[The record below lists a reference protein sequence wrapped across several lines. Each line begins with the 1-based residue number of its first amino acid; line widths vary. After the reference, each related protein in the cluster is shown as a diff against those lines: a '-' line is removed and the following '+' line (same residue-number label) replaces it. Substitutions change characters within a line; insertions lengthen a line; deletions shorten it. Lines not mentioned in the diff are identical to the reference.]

1 MADVVLLND
10 VFSSY
15 DSAYRWS
22 FWSRYLGP
30 YAVKQSILD
39 KTLYDCIVIDYFTK
53 HEDFFEYLKTFV
65 DKDTKYIGLSTTFL
79 QHKENSRIND
89 FNLWFTDHNKTVE
102 WFKKLKEIAP
112 NAKIIIGGWT
122 AEIWY
127 NHYTMFRKNTPLPE
141 AMQFVDYI
149 VKGYG
154 EIIVP
159 SIINGTIP
167 SEHIITRNG
176 VNFVSD
182 STSAGYGAQVNP
194 VKWNTTDYVT
204 SGEWLPLEIS
214 KGCRFGCK
222 FCMFDKLGTTIIDKE
237 ALREELIHNYKNFGV
252 TGYQLTDDTINDS
265 MEKVQM
271 VHEVFTS
278 LPFDVEWIAY
288 ARPDMFQKYPEMLD
302 LMYEAGCRGMF
313 LGIETFNHTAAKLC
327 GKGLHPEKIKNI
339 LEWIKEKYGD
349 EIFVLGSF
357 ILGLPGETAESLED
371 TLQYLKKQNV
381 IDKILFEV
389 FYVRP
394 SETTAG
400 EQKDYHTDNDKYQ
413 IRNIQFNPYY
423 WEHGTLNYNQCQ
435 EISTRWKQVLTSAR
449 YSGHDRAIE
458 SSTNFWSYPRMR
470 SLGYSHIESFR
481 MLKDASM
488 PDTLYNKNNNWI
500 KDYHRGVAKNYER
513 KILNTH
519 KLQMAKRKTIKTFS

>member
-1 MADVVLLND
+1 MTDVVLLND

-15 DSAYRWS
+15 DTSYRWS
-22 FWSRYLGP
+22 FWSRYMGP
-30 YAVKQSILD
+30 YAIKQSIID
-39 KTLYDCIVIDYFTK
+39 KTSYDCVVVDYFTK
-53 HEDFFEYLKTFV
+53 HKNLFEYLKNFV
-65 DKDTKYIGLSTTFL
+65 NEDTKFIGISTTFL
-79 QHKENSRIND
+79 HHKDNSRIND
-89 FNLWFTDHNKTVE
+89 FNLWFTDHNDTVE
-102 WFKKLKEIAP
+102 WFTKLKELAP
-112 NAKIIIGGWT
+112 NAKILIGGWS

-127 NHYTMFRKNTPLPE
+127 NHYTMFKRDVELPC
-141 AMQFVDYI
+141 AMQLVDYI

-154 EIIVP
+154 EQLVP
-159 SIINGTIP
+159 DIINNRVPINY
-167 SEHIITRNG
+167 IINRNG
-176 VNFVSD
+176 VSFIEAKV
-182 STSAGYGAQVNP
+182 TAGNGAEVNP
-194 VKWNTTDYVT
+194 VLWSHKDAVKE
-204 SGEWLPLEIS
+204 GEWLPLEIS

-222 FCMFDKLGTTIIDKE
+222 FCMFDKLGTNIINKE
-237 ALREELIHNYKNFGV
+237 SLRAELMHNYENFGI

-278 LPFDVEWIAY
+278 LPFKAEWIAY
-288 ARPDMFQKYPEMLD
+288 ARPDMFQRYPQMLD

-313 LGIETFNHTAAKLC
+313 LGIETFNETAAKLC

-339 LEWIKEKYGD
+339 LSWIKEKYGD
-349 EIFVLGSF
+349 EIFILGSF
-357 ILGLPGETAESLED
+357 IIGLPGETEESLED
-371 TLQYLKKQNV
+371 TLQYLKNQDV

-400 EQKDYHTDNDKYQ
+400 TQKDYHTDNDKYE
-413 IRNIQFNPYY
+413 IRNVQFNPYY

-435 EISTRWKQVLTSAR
+435 QISKRWKKVLTSAK

-470 SLGYSHIESFR
+470 SLGYNHIDSFR

-488 PDTLYNKNNNWI
+488 PDDLYKKNNQWI
-500 KDYHRGVAKNYER
+500 NDYHKLMEENNVRQVS
-513 KILNTH
+513 NTH
-519 KLQMAKRKTIKTFS
+519 KLQLA

>member
-1 MADVVLLND
+1 MYDVVLLND

-15 DSAYRWS
+15 DNSYRWS
-22 FWSRYLGP
+22 FWSRYMGP
-30 YAVKQSILD
+30 YTIKQSILD
-39 KTLYDCIVIDYFTK
+39 KTSSSCIVVDYFTK
-53 HEDFFEYLKTFV
+53 HNNLFEYLKTFV
-65 DKDTKYIGLSTTFL
+65 NKDTKYIGISTTFL

-89 FNLWFTDHNKTVE
+89 FNLWFTNHAQTVE
-102 WFKKLKEIAP
+102 WFAKLKQIAP

-127 NHYTMFRKNTPLPE
+127 NHYTMFRKEDTLPE
-141 AMQFVDYI
+141 AMKMVDYI

-154 EIIVP
+154 EVIVP
-159 SIINGTIP
+159 SIINNTIP
-167 SEHIITRNG
+167 NQHIITRNG

-182 STSAGYGAQVNP
+182 NTSAGKGAEVNP
-194 VKWNTTDYVT
+194 VNWSQADSVAIE
-204 SGEWLPLEIS
+204 EWLPLEIS

-222 FCMFDKLGTTIIDKE
+222 FCMFDKLGTTIIDKQ

-265 MEKVQM
+265 MEKVKM

-288 ARPDMFQKYPEMLD
+288 VRPDMFDKYPEMLD
-302 LMYEAGCRGMF
+302 LMYESGCRGMF

-339 LEWIKEKYGD
+339 LSWIKQKYGD
-349 EIFVLGSF
+349 DMFVLGSF

-371 TLQYLKKQNV
+371 TLQYLKTQNV

-400 EQKDYHTDNDKYQ
+400 NQKDYHTDNDKYE
-413 IRNIQFNPYY
+413 IRNITFNPYY
-423 WEHGTLNYNQCQ
+423 WEHGTLNYNQCK
-435 EISTRWKQVLTSAR
+435 EILTRWKQVLTSAR
-449 YSGHDRAIE
+449 YSGHDSAIE
-458 SSTNFWSYPRMR
+458 GSTNFWSYPRMR
-470 SLGYSHIESFR
+470 SLGYSHQESFT
-481 MLKDASM
+481 MLKDATM
-488 PDTLYNKNNNWI
+488 PETLYQKNNQWI
-500 KDYHRGVAKNYER
+500 NDYHN
-513 KILNTH
+513 
-519 KLQMAKRKTIKTFS
+519 KLKELA

>member
-1 MADVVLLND
+1 MTDVVLLND

-15 DSAYRWS
+15 DSSYRWS

-30 YAVKQSILD
+30 YTVKQSIVD
-39 KTLYDCIVIDYFTK
+39 KTLCDCVVVDYFTK
-53 HEDFFEYLKTFV
+53 HPNLFEYLKNFV
-65 DKDTKYIGLSTTFL
+65 DDQTKYIGIATTFL
-79 QHKENSRIND
+79 QHKENSRVND
-89 FNLWFTDHNKTVE
+89 FNLWFTDHEETYQ
-102 WFKKLKEIAP
+102 WFKKLKELAP
-112 NAKIIIGGWT
+112 NAKIIIGGWN

-127 NHYTMFRKNTPLPE
+127 NHYTMFRKNVPLPK
-141 AMQFVDYI
+141 AMQLVDYI
-149 VKGYG
+149 IKGYA
-154 EIIVP
+154 EAIVP
-159 SIINGTIP
+159 NIINNNTEP
-167 SEHIITRNG
+167 QQIIHRNG

-182 STSAGYGAQVNP
+182 NTSAGAGAQVNP
-194 VKWNTTDYVT
+194 VKWSSVDNVVQ
-204 SGEWLPLEIS
+204 GEWLPLEVS

-222 FCMFDKLGTTIIDKE
+222 FCMFDKLGTTIIDKD
-237 ALREELIHNYKNFGV
+237 ALREELIHNYKEFGV

-278 LPFDVEWIAY
+278 LPFKAEWIAY
-288 ARPDMFQKYPEMLD
+288 ARPDMFEKFPQMLD

-313 LGIETFNHTAAKLC
+313 LGIETFNYTAAKLC

-339 LEWIKEKYGD
+339 LSWIKEKYGD

-357 ILGLPGETAESLED
+357 ILGLPGETEESLED
-371 TLQYLKKQNV
+371 TLQYLKNQDV

-400 EQKDYHTDNDKYQ
+400 NQKDYHTDNDKYE
-413 IRNIQFNPYY
+413 IRNIQFSPYY

-435 EISTRWKQVLTSAR
+435 EISSRWKQVLTSAK

-470 SLGYSHIESFR
+470 SLGYDHHQSFR

-488 PDTLYNKNNNWI
+488 PDELYTRNNKWI
-500 KDYHRGVAKNYER
+500 EDYYKGLVSHEQTISHTYR
-513 KILNTH
+513 
-519 KLQMAKRKTIKTFS
+519 LQMANRTAAETFS